1 MPVDQNFPPDLS
13 HLTDEQLDQLC
24 RQRERACDQAEQA
37 FNHAR
42 AQAAE
47 AIEEIARRGI
57 AAAAPPPAR
66 PEG

>member
-1 MPVDQNFPPDLS
+1 MPVEHQYLSDLS
-13 HLTDEQLDQLC
+13 HLTDAQLDELC

-37 FNHAR
+37 FNLAR
-42 AQAAE
+42 VKAAE

-57 AAAAPPPAR
+57 AALAG